1 VSAGLL
7 AVLTFAALV
16 IQRGLELRVAR
27 SNERAAR
34 ARGAVE
40 HGAGHYPLFF
50 VLHGAWMLG
59 WPLEAYARGLQLD
72 PRWPLWLGAF
82 AGAQLLR
89 YWAISS
95 LGSRWNT
102 RVLVVPGD
110 RPLQRGP
117 YRWLA
122 HPNYVAVAIE
132 LACVPL
138 VFGAWTTA
146 LLASVANAIVLIA
159 IRIPCERRA
168 LAWASAAPSA
178 PPAAATDRTPTPR
191 G

>member
-1 VSAGLL
+1 MSPTLL

-16 IQRGLELRVAR
+16 LQRGLELRVAKA
-27 SNERAAR
+27 NERAAR

-59 WPLEAYARGLQLD
+59 WPLEAWLRGLQLD

-110 RPLQRGP
+110 RPLARGP
-117 YRWLA
+117 YRFLA

-138 VFGAWTTA
+138 VFGSWMTA
-146 LLASVANAIVLIA
+146 VLASIANAIVLIGV
-159 IRIPCERRA
+159 RIPCETRA

-178 PPAAATDRTPTPR
+178 SRAAATDRTPTPP